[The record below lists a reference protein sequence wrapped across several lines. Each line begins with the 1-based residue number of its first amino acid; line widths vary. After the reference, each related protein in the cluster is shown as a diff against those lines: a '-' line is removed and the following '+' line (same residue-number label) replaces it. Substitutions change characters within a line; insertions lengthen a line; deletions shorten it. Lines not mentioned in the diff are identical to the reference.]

1 MFCVSFD
8 VFAIVWSPPLH
19 REEGSGTIIVA
30 NRPEMAGTVP
40 VMRALSQLCP
50 D

>member
-1 MFCVSFD
+1 MRHLNSVL
-8 VFAIVWSPPLH
+8 IY
-19 REEGSGTIIVA
+19 IVA

-40 VMRALSQLCP
+40 VERALSQLCP